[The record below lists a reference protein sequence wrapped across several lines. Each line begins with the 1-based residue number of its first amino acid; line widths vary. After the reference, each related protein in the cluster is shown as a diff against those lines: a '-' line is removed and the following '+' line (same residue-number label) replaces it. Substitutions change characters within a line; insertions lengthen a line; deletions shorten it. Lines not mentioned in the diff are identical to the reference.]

1 MTQPLPLRT
10 INWKRNLLVVW
21 LSQFL
26 AMIGFG
32 CCMPFIPLFLRD
44 ELGIANDQLRGVYVS
59 VYYFAGMSSLCIA
72 TAVWGILADRFGR
85 KLMLLRASYAAALFY
100 PLFALAP
107 NIYVLLA
114 IRFICSFLAGT
125 VNPAQTLLVATTPP
139 EKHGFVLGTFS
150 TSIWGGNMV
159 GFMTGGLVVHYFG
172 YTAAFMTCGVIYLIS
187 GALVHIF
194 AEEHF
199 VRPVKTTVVE
209 KKPLIRG
216 SFTPGILW
224 LMLMFLLMG
233 IGRRI
238 EEPFVAM
245 QVEVVNGKAGA
256 AFYTGIASAA
266 AALGG
271 VISGILV
278 GKLCDRLPPQ
288 KLAIPILTISA
299 AATLWQAYSPGVAS
313 FIAARFC
320 TYLAAGGIQPVLQ
333 VMLSRIIRPE
343 TRGTYFGWSNSVN
356 TAGGIICSPISGAIA
371 YWLNVRGIFA
381 TGALT
386 IALMIPL
393 MIPTARACRK
403 EEKTLALR

>member
-1 MTQPLPLRT
+1 MNNSLPPHT
-10 INWKRNLLVVW
+10 INWKKNLWVVW

-44 ELGIANDQLRGVYVS
+44 QLGIANDQLRGFYVS
-59 VYYFAGMSSLCIA
+59 VYYFSGMASLCIA

-107 NIYVLLA
+107 NIYVLLV

-125 VNPAQTLLVATTPP
+125 VNPAQTLLVATTPQ

-172 YTAAFMTCGVIYLIS
+172 YTAAFMTCGAIYLLS
-187 GALVHIF
+187 GLLIHIF

-199 VRPVKTTVVE
+199 VRPVRTADK
-209 KKPLIRG
+209 KKPTLRG

-233 IGRRI
+233 LGRRI

-245 QVEVVNGKAGA
+245 QVEVVNGKTGA

-271 VISGILV
+271 VISGILI
-278 GKLCDRLPPQ
+278 GKLCDRHPPK
-288 KLAIPILTISA
+288 KLAIPIIAVSA
-299 AATLWQAYSPGVAS
+299 LATLWQAYSSGVYS
-313 FIAARFC
+313 FIAARFL
-320 TYLAAGGIQPVLQ
+320 TYLAAGGIQPIFQ
-333 VMLSRIIRPE
+333 VMLSRIITPE

-356 TAGGIICSPISGAIA
+356 TAGGILCTFISAPLA
-371 YWLNVRGIFA
+371 LFSSVRIIFA
-381 TGALT
+381 AGAMI
-386 IALMIPL
+386 IALMLPL
-393 MIPTARACRK
+393 MFPTARACAK
-403 EEKTLALR
+403 EEKARG